1 MIRKL
6 REQSILQCVS
16 HVQNH
21 DHYIDSKIPIAIIK
35 PQKNHFN
42 TKGDQQS
49 GSGFIVLRLRYNLS
63 FSKALQIRHLKYF
76 FQVVVFIL
84 NFFSSEFT
92 SQIVEIESTDS

>member
-76 FQVVVFIL
+76 FKLWYLSLI
-84 NFFSSEFT
+84 FFQANSLHKL
-92 SQIVEIESTDS
+92 